1 MLVFCLFG
9 LTFEFALAADLINLF
24 TLHVYYL
31 YRAIMRFYKEVKHFV
46 RVLYKV
52 SNGKYLDKNNNKWE
66 DGSFTWD

>member
-1 MLVFCLFG
+1 
-9 LTFEFALAADLINLF
+9 
-24 TLHVYYL
+24 
-31 YRAIMRFYKEVKHFV
+31 MRFYKEVKHFV